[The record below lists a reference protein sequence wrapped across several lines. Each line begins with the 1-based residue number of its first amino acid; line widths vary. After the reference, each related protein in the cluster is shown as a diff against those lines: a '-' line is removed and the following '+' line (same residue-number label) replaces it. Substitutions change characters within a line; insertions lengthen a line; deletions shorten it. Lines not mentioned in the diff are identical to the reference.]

1 MRDIG
6 YGGKAMTA
14 LGILTMILG
23 VLALLAP
30 GFTGLSLAMVLG
42 VLVLLGGIF
51 RLIWA
56 FRSGSFSKGILGI
69 ALGLLTIVAALILL
83 GHPLLLSGT
92 LTTLLAIYFILDGA
106 AELVAGIRARPET
119 GKMWLTLGG
128 IISILLGLM
137 LWLQY
142 PYSGS
147 WALGII
153 VGVKLIFIGL
163 IMAAGA
169 RPVRV

>member
-1 MRDIG
+1 MRDMG

-23 VLALLAP
+23 ALALLAP

-42 VLVLLGGIF
+42 VLVLFGGIF

-56 FRSGSFSKGILGI
+56 FRSGSFTKGILGI
-69 ALGLLTIVAALILL
+69 ALGLLTIVAAVILL
-83 GHPLLLSGT
+83 SNPVLLSGT
-92 LTTLLAIYFILDGA
+92 ITILLAIYFIVDGA
-106 AELVAGIRARPET
+106 AELIAGIRAAPET

-128 IISILLGLM
+128 IISIILGVM
-137 LWLQY
+137 VWTQF
-142 PYSGS
+142 PYSGN
-147 WALGII
+147 WMLGII
-153 VGVKLIFIGL
+153 FGVKLIFIGL
-163 IMAAGA
+163 IMASGA